1 MTTNLRI
8 LASILRCNCA
18 SNMYLHYTPKF
29 GGEDEIVSGAVMCPV
44 VRMKVRNLPRN
55 SLSGPVPVHILYI
68 RDILF

>member
-1 MTTNLRI
+1 
-8 LASILRCNCA
+8 
-18 SNMYLHYTPKF
+18 MYLHYTPKF

-55 SLSGPVPVHILYI
+55 SLSGPVPAHILYI